1 MCKHRKLRKLEKNK
15 HLIIFIGMEKQT
27 EFKGKP
33 FTKEDREQ
41 ALKDIAPTQMDE
53 KRTVCNVVRL
63 IFQSASDEAY
73 NLGAIRELALEAM
86 WMGKRMNEKLEI
98 ARQEQM
104 YNEYI
109 NQNESHLNENSDMY
123 DVAQGNW
130 D

>member
-1 MCKHRKLRKLEKNK
+1 MSD
-15 HLIIFIGMEKQT
+15 
-27 EFKGKP
+27 FKGKP

-41 ALKDIAPTQMDE
+41 ALKDIVPAQMDD

-63 IFQSASDEAY
+63 IYQSASDDAY

-86 WMGKRMNEKLEI
+86 WMGKRMNEKLEKN
-98 ARQEQM
+98 RQEQM

-109 NQNESHLNENSDMY
+109 NQNQSYLNENSDMY
-123 DVAQGNW
+123 DLAQGNW

>member
-1 MCKHRKLRKLEKNK
+1 
-15 HLIIFIGMEKQT
+15 MEKQT
-27 EFKGKP
+27 EYKGKP

-41 ALKDIAPTQMDE
+41 ALIDIAPNQMDD

-63 IFQSASDEAY
+63 IYQSASDEAY

-109 NQNESHLNENSDMY
+109 SQNESHLNENSDMY